1 MSPVDPQLRTAI
13 RVLVRL
19 SRVLVHTD
27 TGLTVPQYRTLALI
41 SRGEEH
47 ASRVAERLAVAKPTV
62 TAMVDGLVAAGL
74 LERIAD
80 PRDRRA
86 TKLRLTAAGEQALA
100 RADAVLCE
108 RLGPVF
114 AGVSDRDRLLELFA
128 ELGEA
133 LDRDRADRRER
144 RSRRREADTS
154 DSR

>member
-62 TAMVDGLVAAGL
+62 TAMVDGLVAARL

-80 PRDRRA
+80 PHDRRA
-86 TKLRLTAAGEQALA
+86 TRLRLTPAGEQALA
-100 RADAVLCE
+100 RADTVLCE

-114 AGVSDRDRLLELFA
+114 DRVSDRDRLLELCA

-133 LDRDRADRRER
+133 LDVDRQQR
-144 RSRRREADTS
+144 RSRRPTGTN